1 MAEVKRSYRK
11 NLTSFGLIYLGRK
24 ELEISVR
31 NLSITGLLAEVE
43 DNAAISN
50 IKDVFQSIKLS
61 PTIDI
66 YLEEMRI
73 AGEAEIVRADMIDGQ
88 VYLAIEF
95 RNVYHNVEDVLYK
108 RKAYRKNMTAPGK
121 IIFNKKKYTFNT
133 KNVSVDGLMIHL
145 KEKLEIESGTITI
158 FDFKRLQLR
167 GEIKVMWVEHCEDD
181 STLMGLQYLHME
193 KEDMKGVPRFAPR
206 VSEEAVTF

>member
-1 MAEVKRSYRK
+1 MAEEKRSYRK
-11 NLTSFGLIYLGRK
+11 NLTSYGLIYLGRK

-43 DNAAISN
+43 NNDAISN

-95 RNVYHNVEDVLYK
+95 RSVYHNVEDLLYK

-121 IIFNKKKYTFNT
+121 IIFNNKKYAFNT

-145 KEKLEIESGTITI
+145 KEKIEVKPETVTI

-167 GEIKVMWVEHCEDD
+167 GEIQVVWVEYCADG
-181 STLMGLQYLHME
+181 STLMGLQYIHME
-193 KEDMKGVPRFAPR
+193 KEDISGIPRFMPKT
-206 VSEEAVTF
+206 EADAVNF